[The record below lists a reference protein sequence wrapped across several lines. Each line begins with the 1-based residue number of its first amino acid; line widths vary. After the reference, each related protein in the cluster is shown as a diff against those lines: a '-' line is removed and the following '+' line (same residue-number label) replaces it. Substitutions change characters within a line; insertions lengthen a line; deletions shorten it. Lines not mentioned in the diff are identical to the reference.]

1 MTRAKNPARTPD
13 RRQMLQLALVGAGIG
28 ALGVEALT
36 EAPSFRRAGI
46 AFDTSVG
53 LTVVGLEEREA
64 QGALDAGFG
73 EIRRLERVAGLS
85 TPGSDIRKLNATGRL
100 EKPDPA
106 LLDMLSVAQD
116 MHGATEGAFDVTVQP
131 LWIFYDSF
139 ARRGAW
145 PTEDEAA
152 EARSLIG
159 QRHVRFDADAIV
171 FERPGMGVTL
181 NSLTHGYAAD
191 RVAKVLAERGVRQA
205 FVDTGEMEVLG
216 RNAKNRDWTT
226 ALKHPRVADAMLGT
240 APLTGCMATAGDYA
254 YTWSEDFSRH
264 HILDPRTGY
273 SPASFACVS
282 VIAEKAVLADAL
294 STAVSVVG
302 PEEGLKLLKR
312 FNAEAYGVTKRGEV
326 WSSPGFQRQN
336 LA

>member
-1 MTRAKNPARTPD
+1 VKPD

-28 ALGVEALT
+28 VAGVRALAD
-36 EAPSFRRAGI
+36 APTFRRAGV
-46 AFDTSVG
+46 AFDTGVG
-53 LTVVGLEEREA
+53 LTVVGLDEREA
-64 QGALDAGFG
+64 QAALDAGFA
-73 EIRRLERVAGLS
+73 EIRRLERIAGLS

-100 EKPDPA
+100 DNPDPA
-106 LLDMLSVAQD
+106 LLAMLAMADD
-116 MHGATEGAFDVTVQP
+116 MHRATGGAFDVTVQP
-131 LWIFYDSF
+131 LWIFYDSY

-145 PTEDEAA
+145 PTDEEAA
-152 EARSLIG
+152 PARNLIN
-159 QRHVRFDADAIV
+159 QQFVRFDAEAIR
-171 FERPGMGVTL
+171 FERAGMGITL

-191 RVAKVLAERGVRQA
+191 RVAKVLAERGVKQA
-205 FVDTGEMEVLG
+205 FVDTGEMESLG
-216 RNAKNRDWTT
+216 RNAKNRDWTA

-254 YTWSEDFSRH
+254 YTWSEDYSRH

-294 STAVSVVG
+294 STAISVVG
-302 PEEGLKLLKR
+302 PEEGMALLRR
-312 FNAEAYGVTKRGEV
+312 FKAEAYGVTKKGEV
-326 WSSPGFQRQN
+326 WASAGFPRQN